1 MVRGTDMGHSQIRVY
16 NYNTSEKITSFEA
29 HPDYIR
35 AIVVHPTQPFVLT
48 ASDDMTI
55 KLWDWEKG
63 WKNVRVFEGNSRM
76 SATTW
81 TVPRR
86 NADSAPRLCYV
97 PGHQPQGHKYLRLS
111 LLGQDRSEPSSAHL
125 VSSLTPEQSRYGAW
139 GPLLPISN
147 WKHMRPRASTMW
159 ITTPTATSR
168 ISLPPQ
174 TT

>member
-1 MVRGTDMGHSQIRVY
+1 MGHSQIRVY

-63 WKNVRVFEGNSRM
+63 WKNVRVFEGNSRTWM
-76 SATTW
+76 IRAAQKRRSADGA
-81 TVPRR
+81 V
-86 NADSAPRLCYV
+86 RLRHV
-97 PGHQPQGHKYLRLS
+97 PGHQPQGHQYLCLGM
-111 LLGQDRSEPSSAHL
+111 LGQDRYGPLNPKSWVSANPL
-125 VSSLTPEQSRYGAW
+125 QSRSGAW
-139 GPLLPISN
+139 DLPHPTSN
-147 WKHMRPRASTMW
+147 WKPTRPRASTTW
-159 ITTPTATSR
+159 ITILTAISPTCSP
-168 ISLPPQ
+168 LQ